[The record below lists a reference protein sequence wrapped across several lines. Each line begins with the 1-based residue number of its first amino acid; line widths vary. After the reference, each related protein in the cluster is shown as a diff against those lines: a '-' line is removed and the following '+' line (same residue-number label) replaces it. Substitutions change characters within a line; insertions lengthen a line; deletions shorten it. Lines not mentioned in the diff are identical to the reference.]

1 MTKRRGTLAAICIVV
16 AAVVGG
22 RSTNLG
28 AVETRDSEGDEHG
41 GGADVVNIKDFAHLV
56 DGDDW
61 SPAIQAAM
69 DSVCVENGYQH
80 GATIFFPPGTYR
92 IDRTLYMGKKV
103 GSYGMRLSGYN
114 AVLLG
119 TKKLDAQPPDYQARK
134 KALAESKNPEDT
146 PYLNAIDG
154 ELDFEGVYTGNPI
167 LEIWRAGQEAPVS
180 YWQEGTSFVIEGLTF
195 SRENDGNGVGIKI
208 PVPRPGGSSP
218 KQMVIRDVKVYR
230 QNVGFLSN
238 YCWQIRIESCSFRH
252 NQYGIWGRS
261 HFNAVSVIN
270 TEVRRIGKHGLV
282 IGPNYGEWG
291 SSSVFIAGSIFEAIR
306 GYGIANYGGLQ
317 VVITGCYFEADGNS
331 VGVFSKYGKTT
342 IDTCHFW
349 GAFGTPRHGH
359 GTIVKGKEH
368 EFYGDVSVV
377 NKAHL
382 VINSTDVVLRNNN
395 YRQVK
400 PMMVFGLRGRNSFDT
415 TPLPAEGVEFADGFR
430 VGDSYGMGVYVYD
443 GRKKAFEFRDA
454 FLPAPGMA
462 LQARERIEA
471 ASNQPA
477 PAPGVHVCG
486 VCAEPYDAK
495 KGDPKQDVIP
505 GTAFAALPPVFRC
518 PACGA
523 EKDQYFEAAE

>member
-22 RSTNLG
+22 RSTSLG
-28 AVETRDSEGDEHG
+28 AVETRDSEGNEHG

-56 DGDDW
+56 DGEDW

-69 DSVCVENGYQH
+69 DSVCVENGYKH
-80 GATIFFPPGTYR
+80 GATIHFPPGAYR
-92 IDRTLYMGKKV
+92 IDRTLYMGRKT
-103 GSYGMRLSGYN
+103 GSHGMRLSGYH

-119 TKKLDAQPPDYQARK
+119 TKTLDAQPSGYEARK
-134 KALAESKNPEDT
+134 KALAESED
-146 PYLNAIDG
+146 PGDVSYLHSLAG
-154 ELDFEGVYTGNPI
+154 ELDFDGVYTGIAI
-167 LEIWRAGQEAPVS
+167 LEIWRPDEAPVS
-180 YWQEGTSFVIEGLTF
+180 YWQEGTSYVIEGLTF
-195 SRENDGNGVGIKI
+195 SRENEGNGVGIKI
-208 PVPRPGGSSP
+208 PVPRPGRACP
-218 KQMVIRDVKVYR
+218 KRMVFRDVKVYR

-238 YCWQIRIESCSFRH
+238 YCWQIRIETCSFRH

-282 IGPNYGEWG
+282 IGPNYGDWG

-331 VGVFSKYGKTT
+331 IGVFSKYGKTT

-349 GAFGTPRHGH
+349 GAFGKPRHGH
-359 GTIVKGKEH
+359 GTIVKGTEH

-377 NKAHL
+377 NRAHL

-415 TPLPAEGVEFADGFR
+415 TPLPADGVEFPDGFR
-430 VGDSYGMGVYVYD
+430 VGDSYGMGVYVYCAT
-443 GRKKAFEFRDA
+443 KKAFEFR
-454 FLPAPGMA
+454 
-462 LQARERIEA
+462 EA
-471 ASNQPA
+471 SVRA
-477 PAPGVHVCG
+477 PAGKHVERAAGATAFVCG
-486 VCAEPYDAK
+486 VCAQRYDVT
-495 KGDPKQDVIP
+495 KGAPKQDVAP
-505 GTAFAALPPVFRC
+505 GTAFRNLPEDFVC
-518 PACGA
+518 PACAA
-523 EKDQYFEAAE
+523 EKEQFFEEQALPGNI